1 MTIPKIREKL
11 QTAVDPKR
19 FEHILGVAETAAY
32 LGCVYG
38 EDRERCEVAGLLHD
52 CAKCYSDESLYEL
65 CMEAGIELSEEL
77 KASPQLW
84 HAVYGPVE
92 AEKYD
97 ISDPGILDAIRY
109 HTTGK
114 AAMTLLEKILFVSDY
129 IEPHRDKAR
138 DLKELRILAVNDLD
152 KCTARIM
159 QQTIEYLREHKTAI
173 NGETLEAFAYYQQYL

>member
-32 LGCVYG
+32 LGFVYG